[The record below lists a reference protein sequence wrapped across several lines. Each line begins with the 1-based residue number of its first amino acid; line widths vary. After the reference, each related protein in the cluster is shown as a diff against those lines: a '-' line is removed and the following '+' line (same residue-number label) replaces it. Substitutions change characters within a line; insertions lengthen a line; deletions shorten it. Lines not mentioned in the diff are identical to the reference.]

1 MLHSINSL
9 SLISLFYFEHADHFK
24 TWLEDI
30 CIIILQ
36 VIRFF
41 TAKYEI
47 LQLYPKRAF
56 VFLQRKTKFYS
67 WTQTFICFLQRN
79 AKFRIVSFLLWLWNT
94 KFLKLF
100 RSGHLLLANKL
111 KNLKL
116 HQNCH
121 SFFWPRNA
129 KSEAVLKRSLS
140 IRLQTTKIELNY
152 LLFPW
157 TFNNSKTPDKILR

>member
-1 MLHSINSL
+1 ML
-9 SLISLFYFEHADHFK
+9 
-24 TWLEDI
+24 
-30 CIIILQ
+30 IILKHGLRIF
-36 VIRFF
+36 VLLFCRSFVF
-41 TAKYEI
+41 
-47 LQLYPKRAF
+47 LQQNTKFYSCTQNGHSF
-56 VFLQRKTKFYS
+56 FLQRKTKFYS

>member
-94 KFLKLF
+94 KFLKL
-100 RSGHLLLANKL
+100 
-111 KNLKL
+111 

>member
-36 VIRFF
+36 VIRLF

-67 WTQTFICFLQRN
+67 WTQTFICFLQQN

-116 HQNCH
+116 HLNCY
-121 SFFWPRNA
+121 SF
-129 KSEAVLKRSLS
+129 L
-140 IRLQTTKIELNY
+140 ITKCNI
-152 LLFPW
+152 W
-157 TFNNSKTPDKILR
+157 GCTQMTISH